1 MNISCD
7 MNRDLLPLYADGSC
21 SEDSRAAVE
30 AHLRACPACRAE
42 LERMRAPDFAET
54 GSAPREAPA
63 RLLAAY
69 GKKRRRRTAL
79 LWILLPVLILAL
91 GFGGPVAVRA
101 GDILLCQSPV
111 SAGEKEPGIWDLNAG
126 DLTGTAEEVGRWG
139 LSSNT
144 TRIAVSAPE
153 APAPVT
159 VTLWAVEDT
168 PQPILEGQTGGDA
181 LTLVFCNLSAARRY
195 LVRIQGEDAG
205 TVTVSARLSL
215 WEALRTAW
223 GEIY

>member
-1 MNISCD
+1 MCILTNFGCISEVFL
-7 MNRDLLPLYADGSC
+7 RIVAFSGKKGYSIK
-21 SEDSRAAVE
+21 VE
-30 AHLRACPACRAE
+30 QTKRPPGRFFLR
-42 LERMRAPDFAET
+42 L
-54 GSAPREAPA
+54 
-63 RLLAAY
+63 
-69 GKKRRRRTAL
+69 GKKRRRHTAL
-79 LWILLPVLILAL
+79 LWILLPALILAL

-111 SAGEKEPGIWDLNAG
+111 SAGEQERGIWDLNAG

-139 LSSNT
+139 LYSNT

-168 PQPILEGQTGGDA
+168 PQPILEGVTGGDA
-181 LTLVFCNLSAARRY
+181 PTLVFCNLSAARRY

>member
-1 MNISCD
+1 M
-7 MNRDLLPLYADGSC
+7 
-21 SEDSRAAVE
+21 
-30 AHLRACPACRAE
+30 
-42 LERMRAPDFAET
+42 
-54 GSAPREAPA
+54 
-63 RLLAAY
+63 
-69 GKKRRRRTAL
+69 
-79 LWILLPVLILAL
+79 
-91 GFGGPVAVRA
+91 AVRA

-111 SAGEKEPGIWDLNAG
+111 SAGEQERGIWDLNAG

-139 LSSNT
+139 LYSNT

-168 PQPILEGQTGGDA
+168 PQPILEGQTGGGEA
-181 LTLVFCNLSAARRY
+181 TLVFCNLSASRRY

-205 TVTVSARLSL
+205 ELTVSARLSL

-223 GEIY
+223 GEVY

>member
-1 MNISCD
+1 MCILTNFGCISEVFL
-7 MNRDLLPLYADGSC
+7 RIVAFSGKKGYSIK
-21 SEDSRAAVE
+21 VE
-30 AHLRACPACRAE
+30 QTKRPPGRFFLR
-42 LERMRAPDFAET
+42 L
-54 GSAPREAPA
+54 
-63 RLLAAY
+63 
-69 GKKRRRRTAL
+69 GKKRRRHRAL
-79 LWILLPVLILAL
+79 LWILLPALILAL

-111 SAGEKEPGIWDLNAG
+111 SAGEQERGIWDLNAG

-139 LSSNT
+139 LYSNT

-168 PQPILEGQTGGDA
+168 PQPILEGVTGGDA
-181 LTLVFCNLSAARRY
+181 PTLVFCNLSAARRY

>member
-30 AHLRACPACRAE
+30 AHLRACSACRAE
-42 LERMRAPDFAET
+42 LERMRAPDFSET
-54 GSAPREAPA
+54 GSAPRETPA

-69 GKKRRRRTAL
+69 GKKRRRRRAL
-79 LWILLPVLILAL
+79 LWVLLPVLILAL
-91 GFGGPVAVRA
+91 GFGGPVMVRA
-101 GDILLCQSPV
+101 GDILIRQSQV
-111 SAGEKEPGIWDLNAG
+111 SAGEQEPGIWDLDAG
-126 DLTGTAEEVGRWG
+126 DLTGTAAEVGRWG

-144 TRIAVSAPE
+144 TRIAVS

-168 PQPILEGQTGGDA
+168 PQPILEGVTGGDA
-181 LTLVFCNLSAARRY
+181 PTLVFCNLSAARRY

-223 GEIY
+223 GEVY

>member
-1 MNISCD
+1 MCILTNFGCISEVFL
-7 MNRDLLPLYADGSC
+7 RIVAFSGKKGYSIK
-21 SEDSRAAVE
+21 VE
-30 AHLRACPACRAE
+30 QTKRPPGRFFLR
-42 LERMRAPDFAET
+42 L
-54 GSAPREAPA
+54 
-63 RLLAAY
+63 
-69 GKKRRRRTAL
+69 GKKRRRHTAL
-79 LWILLPVLILAL
+79 LWILLPALILAL

-101 GDILLCQSPV
+101 GDILIRQSQV
-111 SAGEKEPGIWDLNAG
+111 SAGEQEPGIWDLNAG
-126 DLTGTAEEVGRWG
+126 DLTGTAAEVGRWG
-139 LSSNT
+139 LFSNT

-168 PQPILEGQTGGDA
+168 PQPILEGQTGGGEA
-181 LTLVFCNLSAARRY
+181 TLVFCNLSAARRY

-223 GEIY
+223 GEVY

>member
-42 LERMRAPDFAET
+42 LERMRAPGFAGT
-54 GSAPREAPA
+54 GSVPREAPA

-69 GKKRRRRTAL
+69 GKKRRRRRAL
-79 LWILLPVLILAL
+79 LWVLLPVLILAL

-101 GDILLCQSPV
+101 GDILIRQSQV
-111 SAGEKEPGIWDLNAG
+111 SAGEQEPGIWDLDAG

-139 LSSNT
+139 LFSNT

-168 PQPILEGQTGGDA
+168 PQPILEGQTGGGEA
-181 LTLVFCNLSAARRY
+181 TLVFCNLSAPRRY
-195 LVRIQGEDAG
+195 LVQIQGEDAG

-223 GEIY
+223 GEVY